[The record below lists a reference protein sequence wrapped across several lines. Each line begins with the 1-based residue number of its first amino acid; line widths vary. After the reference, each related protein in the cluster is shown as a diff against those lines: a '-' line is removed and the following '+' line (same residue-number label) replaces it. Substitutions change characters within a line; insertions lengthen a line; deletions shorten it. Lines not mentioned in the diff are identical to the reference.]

1 MSYTTFNMMR
11 ALRGIERNRELLMR
25 VQNSRLSMAEKQKV
39 FQAYRKAGLFALIY
53 GIFMVVSSVAIG
65 MIVGFFFAENSDQM
79 IISCL
84 AIVGLVVVE
93 MLILVIVPT
102 VMMKEAKVIIKKM
115 EYGFDGR
122 SNEELAG
129 YALNAQEMKAVSK
142 YKVGTG
148 LWCAAMYII
157 ILVAIILFYVLDNN
171 VVVAIA
177 GTVMAIFCYAMVECC
192 QVNRRKIESGH
203 YKKEHGYY
211 CSRCRNEV
219 AIPYHLLESYNN
231 ISRNASGIRILY
243 CSQCGNQVPLY
254 GFDKAL
260 KEYRNYKMKYMNNV
274 NNVNHM
280 RNTSN
285 VNNVYN
291 MNNMRNVSNV
301 NNVYNMNNTRNVSNV
316 NNVYN
321 MNNTRNVSN
330 VNNVYNMNNTRNVNN
345 VYNMNNMGNMN
356 NVNNINNRNHMNNV
370 NNMYNNRG
378 TY

>member
-1 MSYTTFNMMR
+1 MSYTTLNMMR

-39 FQAYRKAGLFALIY
+39 FQSYRRAGLFALIY
-53 GIFMVVSSVAIG
+53 GIFMVVSFVAIG
-65 MIVGFFFAENSDQM
+65 MIVGFFFAEDNDQM

-122 SNEELAG
+122 SNEELAR
-129 YALNAQEMKAVSK
+129 YALNAQEMKALSK

-157 ILVAIILFYVLDNN
+157 ILAAIILFYVLDNN
-171 VVVAIA
+171 VVVAIV

-219 AIPYHLLESYNN
+219 TIPYHLLESYNN

-260 KEYRNYKMKYMNNV
+260 KEYRKYKMKYMNNVNNVNHMNNV

-301 NNVYNMNNTRNVSNV
+301 NNVNNRNH
-316 NNVYN
+316 
-321 MNNTRNVSN
+321 
-330 VNNVYNMNNTRNVNN
+330 
-345 VYNMNNMGNMN
+345 MGNMN
-356 NVNNINNRNHMNNV
+356 NVNNVNNRNHMNN
-370 NNMYNNRG
+370 MYNNRG
-378 TY
+378 IY